1 VIVSLIGAY
10 ILHIP
15 SLERIIARYKD
26 RLGTCHKSSL
36 SLCLRR
42 ESFVRFADAMLSH
55 LCGSSLCLSMRDII
69 ALDSMGLTIS
79 RRRKSDAAKINDKT
93 RGLFVIWQVI
103 INARGGCA
111 PVRMLKLVHKACNDA
126 GHSRSLELAQGPIYL
141 MDRGFWCFES
151 MRRWAQA
158 KVRFVVRARK
168 DLCIYHAVKVMGQP
182 RKIGRVQILFDGI
195 AWVGAGK
202 SVQMRL
208 VYAKVGKEDLILA
221 SSLMR
226 ASAQTL
232 LTLYSKRWQIERFHR
247 FLKNMLGLAHLYS
260 FQRNGMELL
269 VRVCLIAAILLFLA
283 SKPGKLTVDTLIKQ
297 LQAVRTAL
305 GIEKP
310 IRRNSCI
317 RRWRKKIPK
326 LQAQNH

>member
-1 VIVSLIGAY
+1 MIVSLIGAY
-10 ILHIP
+10 IFHIP

-26 RLGTCHKSSL
+26 RLGTCHKSTL

-42 ESFVRFADAMLSH
+42 SSFVRFADAMLSH
-55 LCGSSLCLSMRDII
+55 LCAGPLLPSSSDII
-69 ALDSMGLTIS
+69 ALDSMGITIS

-103 INARGGCA
+103 INARRGCA
-111 PVRMLKLVHKACNDA
+111 PLRLLKLVHKACNDA
-126 GHSRSLELAQGPIYL
+126 GHSRSLDLAQGPIYL
-141 MDRGFWCFES
+141 MDRGFWCFEA
-151 MRRWAQA
+151 MRRWSQA

-168 DLCIYHAVKVMGQP
+168 DLCIYHPVKVMGQA
-182 RKIGRVQILFDGI
+182 RKIGRVNVIFDGI
-195 AWVGAGK
+195 AWIGAGK

-208 VYAKVGKEDLILA
+208 VWAKVGKQDLILA
-221 SSLMR
+221 SSMMN

-232 LTLYSKRWQIERFHR
+232 LSLYEKRWQIERFHR

-269 VRVCLIAAILLFLA
+269 VRVCLIAAILMFFA
-283 SKPGKLTVDTLIKQ
+283 SKPGKLTVDSLIAQ
-297 LQAVRTAL
+297 LQTIRTAF

-317 RRWRKKIPK
+317 RRWRKKAAK
-326 LQAQNH
+326 SEVQNQ